1 MKKRL
6 LWVWRKTLFHKVA
19 LVKLGID
26 IARSGGEPLALA
38 ISLSK
43 FIYRVLKKE
52 RGKSPLLSC
61 LKFCIILLKKS
72 DKLQSIAD
80 TLNTLIDLTFDGT
93 ITEGTPEEEYRF
105 LA

>member
-1 MKKRL
+1 MKKKL
-6 LWVWRKTLFHKVA
+6 SWVWRKTLFHKVA
-19 LVKLGID
+19 LMKLGID
-26 IARSGGEPLALA
+26 IARSGCEPLTLA
-38 ISLSK
+38 ISLVT
-43 FIYRVLKKE
+43 FGYRVWKKE

-61 LKFCIILLKKS
+61 LKFCIILLKKA
-72 DKLQSIAD
+72 DKLQSIAN